1 MVIEHTKLQD
11 KANKIILRPTY
22 YSIDYQKLKMS
33 LQYYFRVHSINKL
46 TLPYERNI
54 N

>member
-1 MVIEHTKLQD
+1 MVIEHIKLQD
-11 KANKIILRPTY
+11 KANKIILTY
-22 YSIDYQKLKMS
+22 YSIDYQKLKMC
-33 LQYYFRVHSINKL
+33 LHYYFRVHSINEL

>member
-11 KANKIILRPTY
+11 KANKIILTY

-33 LQYYFRVHSINKL
+33 LHYYFTVHSINKL